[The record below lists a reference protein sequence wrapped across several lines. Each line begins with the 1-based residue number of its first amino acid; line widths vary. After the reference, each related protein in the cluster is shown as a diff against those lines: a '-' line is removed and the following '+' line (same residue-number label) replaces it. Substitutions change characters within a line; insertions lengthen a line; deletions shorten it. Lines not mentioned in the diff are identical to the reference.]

1 MAHVLLLL
9 PDFLLILVGFA
20 VCRWTPLKRGIWEA
34 AERLVYYM
42 LFPVLLFGSIVRS
55 PLRPAAAASLVAVG
69 LGTLAAG
76 IVMAYALRRWPKV
89 DATAHASGAQ
99 TAFRFNSFLG
109 LALADRLA
117 GSQGVALMAVL
128 IAVSVPV
135 CNVAAVLPLARHG
148 GHNVLKELMG
158 NPLIIATLCGLAGNA
173 VGLQL
178 PEPVAITLGRIG
190 QAALPLGLM
199 AVGAGLHL
207 GAVREHP
214 GLAAGLLGIRHLAL
228 PLVALGLADV
238 LALPP
243 LERSIAVAFGALPT
257 ASSAYV
263 LAVRMRG
270 NGPFVAGLITVS
282 TMLGMATIP
291 VWLAIGLPAR

>member
-1 MAHVLLLL
+1 
-9 PDFLLILVGFA
+9 
-20 VCRWTPLKRGIWEA
+20 
-34 AERLVYYM
+34 
-42 LFPVLLFGSIVRS
+42 
-55 PLRPAAAASLVAVG
+55 
-69 LGTLAAG
+69 
-76 IVMAYALRRWPKV
+76 
-89 DATAHASGAQ
+89 
-99 TAFRFNSFLG
+99 
-109 LALADRLA
+109 
-117 GSQGVALMAVL
+117 
-128 IAVSVPV
+128 
-135 CNVAAVLPLARHG
+135 VLPLARHG